1 MKLPIL
7 ALVAAALP
15 LVAHADVSV
24 SDPWARASILASR
37 PAAAY
42 LTLVSERDDR
52 LIEASTP
59 VAAKVMVHATDVDD
73 AGLNHM
79 NHVTTVDLP
88 AAEAVTFAP
97 GGMHLMLTDLSGK
110 LVEGGSFPL
119 TLRFESAGEVTV
131 DVPVLGV
138 GASGPE
144 GGHP

>member
-7 ALVAAALP
+7 ALLVTALP
-15 LVAHADVSV
+15 LAAHADVAV
-24 SDPWARASILASR
+24 SDPWARASIMASR

-42 LTLVSERDDR
+42 LTLVSDGGDR
-52 LIEASTP
+52 LVEATTP
-59 VAAKVMVHATDVDD
+59 VAAEVMVHATEVDD
-73 AGLNHM
+73 AGLSRM

-97 GGMHLMLTDLSGK
+97 GGMHLMLTGLSEK
-110 LVEGGSFPL
+110 LVEATSFPL
-119 TLRFESAGEVTV
+119 TLQFETAGEVTV

-144 GGHP
+144 GGQR

>member
-1 MKLPIL
+1 MNLPIL
-7 ALVAAALP
+7 AVIAAALP
-15 LVAHADVSV
+15 LAAHAGVTV

-42 LTLVSERDDR
+42 LTLVSDGDDR
-52 LIEASTP
+52 LIDASTP
-59 VAAKVMVHATDVDD
+59 VAAEVMVHATEVDD
-73 AGLNHM
+73 AGLSRM

-97 GGMHLMLTDLSGK
+97 GAMHLMLTGLSEK
-110 LVEGGSFPL
+110 LVEGTSFPL
-119 TLRFESAGEVTV
+119 TLWFESAGEVIV

-144 GGHP
+144 GGQR